1 MSGLVVR
8 SAKKFFRE
16 VRSPGDA
23 AKFCWRMVMPV
34 DPHLRMGHGWLWG
47 NLQRME
53 LSQIIPGIESSS
65 VLIVDAFRPN
75 LQATPMVEEI
85 AALLAILRH
94 TGAKKVFEL
103 GTFDGS
109 TTVNIAANT
118 PDDAEIVTLDL
129 PPNWDGKLVFE
140 LPEVFRNVP
149 DTRIVGRQF
158 RNTPYAGK
166 IQQVLGDSA
175 AIDWSALPG
184 PFDLIF
190 IDACHHYDYVKKDT
204 ENALKHITPKGV
216 IVWHDYGSYKG
227 VSDAVD
233 EAAAK
238 FKVHAIAGTRMAV
251 GFPAMK
257 PSV

>member
-1 MSGLVVR
+1 MPGLVVR

-34 DPHLRMGHGWLWG
+34 DPRVRLFHGWLWG
-47 NLQRME
+47 NLPRME
-53 LSQIIPGIESSS
+53 LSQVLPGIESTS
-65 VLIVDAFRPN
+65 VLIVEAYKSN
-75 LQATPMVEEI
+75 LVATPMLEEI
-85 AALLAILRH
+85 GVLLAILKY
-94 TGAKKVFEL
+94 TGAKKIFEL

-109 TTVNIAANT
+109 TTLNLAANT
-118 PDDAEIVTLDL
+118 PPDAQIVTLDL
-129 PPNWDGKLVFE
+129 PPDWDGKLSFE
-140 LPEVFRNVP
+140 LPEVFQNVP
-149 DTRIVGRQF
+149 DTRIIGRRF
-158 RNTPYAGK
+158 HNTPYESK

-175 AIDWSALPG
+175 KIDWSALPG

-190 IDACHHYDYVKKDT
+190 IDACHHYDYVVKDT
-204 ENALKHITPKGV
+204 QNALKHITPQGV

-233 EAAAK
+233 ETAAK

-251 GFPAMK
+251 GFPGMSA
-257 PSV
+257 SS